1 MTQVA
6 KILNHKE
13 NQMSARSPQFQQ
25 TTFTCRL
32 SKGLQLKKSLQKHNR
47 FAVLDPEF
55 PKRQTHVF
63 NEQARKETKGPME
76 GGRSYY
82 QEDPRG
88 WIILAPY
95 VLCIQFTCK
104 GLHMSLAL
112 GSS

>member
-32 SKGLQLKKSLQKHNR
+32 SKGLQLKKSQQKHNR

-55 PKRQTHVF
+55 LKRQTHVF
-63 NEQARKETKGPME
+63 NEQARRETKGPME
-76 GGRSYY
+76 GGRSY
-82 QEDPRG
+82 
-88 WIILAPY
+88 
-95 VLCIQFTCK
+95 
-104 GLHMSLAL
+104 
-112 GSS
+112 